1 MKGSRNVYLPDRKGF
16 EDIEVHDGDTLPAGF
31 RGAGPTIV
39 ETPLTTAFVP
49 VGFDIAVDKLGTLVL
64 TDTAA

>member
-1 MKGSRNVYLPDRKGF
+1 MSISPTGKGF

-31 RGAGPTIV
+31 HGGGPTIV

-49 VGFDIAVDKLGTLVL
+49 VGFDMAVDEFGTLVL